1 MPHLTATAPVRFD
14 CGPITPG
21 YALMME
27 GPPSSSDSAIPR
39 GSELNLL
46 KWVVKMD
53 VDLAVMDRDRRREMR
68 PLDADDMWKMEL
80 GFKGFKERRR
90 ERGS

>member
-14 CGPITPG
+14 CAPIAPG
-21 YALMME
+21 DALMME
-27 GPPSSSDSAIPR
+27 GPPSSSDSTIPR
-39 GSELNLL
+39 GSELNFL

-53 VDLAVMDRDRRREMR
+53 VDLEVMDRDRRREMR